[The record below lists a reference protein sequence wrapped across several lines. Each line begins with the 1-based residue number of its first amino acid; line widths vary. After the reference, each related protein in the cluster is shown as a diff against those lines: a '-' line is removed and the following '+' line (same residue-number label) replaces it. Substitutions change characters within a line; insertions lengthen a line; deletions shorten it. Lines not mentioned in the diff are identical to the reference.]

1 MKLRSLLILLLIS
14 LAAILSAQATNLI
27 ISEYVEGSSYQK
39 AIEIFNGTGSPVD
52 LSTVS
57 LKKQTNGAG
66 AFGSELV
73 LSGTLAN
80 NDVFV
85 IVNASTGGTNLVGQ
99 PYVDLATTSQ
109 AVNFNGN
116 DAVALFRNGV
126 MIDVVGIVD
135 QVENWGIDV
144 TWVRNS
150 NIASPTTV
158 FNMAEW
164 TEYPI
169 NTFTYLGSHT
179 FTGGTT
185 DPIIIVS
192 VPNTATT
199 WYLEQTYTIGWSSA
213 NITGDV
219 KIELSDNSV
228 LSTLAA
234 STPNDG
240 SWDWTIP
247 GNQALGNQFKVKI
260 STLDDSVSDISDEF
274 FTIAVL
280 PVTDVT
286 SISQLRTQTA
296 DGTTIYRLTSE
307 AVMTYKQTYRNKKYF
322 QDATGAIEIDDF
334 FGVIASPYEIGDGAT
349 NLIGY
354 LSVYH
359 NLLQFTP
366 YADPGAAT
374 STGNDI
380 TPAIV
385 TISDLNA
392 NFDNYES
399 QLVMI
404 ENTHFLDTSAPFA
417 TGTDYMIADATG
429 QIDFRTNFFEADY
442 IGQPIPTG
450 SMNMRVICTQYDA
463 TNQVTARFLA
473 DFTPVANEDFINE
486 ISPISLINNYPN
498 PFSQSTRIDFNLKT
512 PQPVMIEIFNTKGQL
527 VRTLK
532 SDVNYSGKNSL
543 EWDAK
548 DESGNAV
555 SAGVYLFNVKSG
567 RYTSSKKMILL
578 K

>member
-1 MKLRSLLILLLIS
+1 MKLRSILILLLIS
-14 LAAILSAQATNLI
+14 LATFLSAQATNLL

-39 AIEIFNGTGSPVD
+39 AIEIFNGTGTPVD

-85 IVNASTGGTNLVGQ
+85 IVNSSTGGTNLAGQ

-116 DAVALFRNGV
+116 DAVALYRNGV
-126 MIDVVGIVD
+126 QIDVVGIVD
-135 QVENWGIDV
+135 QVDNWGMDV

-150 NIASPTTV
+150 NVASPTTT
-158 FNMAEW
+158 FNMNEW

-169 NTFTYLGSHT
+169 NTFTDLGTHT

-192 VPNTATT
+192 VPNTAVT

-219 KIELSDNSV
+219 KIELSNDGV
-228 LSTLAA
+228 LTTLAA

-247 GNQALGNQFKVKI
+247 VTQELGNMFGIKI
-260 STLDDSVSDISDEF
+260 STLDNSVFDFSDEY

-286 SISQLRTQTA
+286 SIAQLRTQTA

-334 FGVIASPYEIGDGAT
+334 FGVINSQYEIGDGVT

-366 YADPGAAT
+366 YADPGTAT

-380 TPAIV
+380 TATTV
-385 TISDLNA
+385 TISELNA
-392 NFDNYES
+392 NFDDYES
-399 QLVMI
+399 QLVLI
-404 ENTHFLDTSAPFA
+404 ENAHFLDTSTPFA
-417 TGTDYMIADATG
+417 TGTVYLIMDDTG

-442 IGQPIPTG
+442 IGQPVPTG

-463 TNQVTARFLA
+463 SNQVTARFLA
-473 DFTPVANEDFINE
+473 DFTPVANEDLINE
-486 ISPISLINNYPN
+486 VSAINLINNYPN
-498 PFSQSTRIDFNLKT
+498 PFSQSTRIDYSLKS
-512 PQPVMIEIFNTKGQL
+512 PQPVQIEIFNTKGQL

-532 SDVNYSGKNSL
+532 SEVNNTGKNSL
-543 EWDAK
+543 VWNAK
-548 DESGNAV
+548 DESGHAV
-555 SAGVYLFNVKSG
+555 SAGVYLFHVKGG